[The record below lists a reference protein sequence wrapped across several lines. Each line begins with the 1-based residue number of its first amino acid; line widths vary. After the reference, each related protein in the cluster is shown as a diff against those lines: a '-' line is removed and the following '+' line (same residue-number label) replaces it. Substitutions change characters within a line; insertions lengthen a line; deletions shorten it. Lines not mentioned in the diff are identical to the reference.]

1 MSVRDKLTH
10 EPVAGAVVH
19 ARSVNAF
26 LPWAAMT
33 NSDLPFSER
42 DPLMDKSPPKSPRG
56 RTADDGTVRLDVIV
70 DHPVQIIVMAA
81 GYEPQTIGL
90 EELKVDRSKPTA
102 WLDADPDPEL
112 PGDPARLE
120 IQLVP

>member
-1 MSVRDKLTH
+1 MSVRDRLTR

-26 LPWAAMT
+26 LPWANMT

-42 DPLMDKSPPKSPRG
+42 DPLLDKSPPRSPRG
-56 RTADDGTVRLDVIV
+56 LTAGDGTVRLDVIV

-90 EELKVDRSKPTA
+90 EELQVSRDEPSA
-102 WLDADPDPEL
+102 WLDADPDPAL
-112 PGDPARLE
+112 PGGRARLE
-120 IQLVP
+120 IQLRP

>member
-1 MSVRDKLTH
+1 MRDKLTR

-56 RTADDGTVRLDVIV
+56 LTADDGTVRLDVIV

-90 EELKVDRSKPTA
+90 EELKVDRSQPSA

-120 IQLVP
+120 IQLIP